1 MRTMSIRARVVAV
14 IAMLGVVGIVA
25 AAASQLVT
33 QAQMDTVSR
42 DGFAALQLQTK
53 ANDALEAIGD
63 QQSAALLYQLTA
75 DPQYE
80 QTYEAAIR
88 RETDLLSS
96 MHVLAGDRPSLQ
108 DAIVAFEAAAQV
120 WRTDYAEP
128 VMHKPPN
135 RTSADDSSQIVS
147 QSGQDAF
154 DLVRTKIQQLRW
166 TLGHPDKAVVD
177 GFSAVST
184 VNRAAFLVSIL
195 AMVIASV
202 AGAIMIGRLVVRPLR
217 VLIGTAQRVEA
228 GEDVEFH
235 AARHDEIGQL
245 GRALERMRRSQ
256 RDQQRS
262 TMAEADR
269 AGILNRYTE
278 VTSFDGDD
286 TAVAH
291 ATLVALT
298 ELCHPLDGVV
308 HVSNRSRDR
317 AVPEGTV
324 GDRSADVL
332 SLRVLSSCP
341 GVVRGTAYVS
351 ADVAAPLAVRCQA
364 YPVESGTLVCV
375 PLVAL
380 GEVVGAIHLH
390 WAEPDALPVAL
401 MDNLGRIAG
410 HAALTMANRRLVSA
424 LQGMA
429 STDARTGLLN
439 SRAFDELLEKELA
452 AWRQGDE
459 HAVLMIDIDH
469 FKRFNDDFG
478 HPAGD
483 EALRS
488 FASIL
493 RSCLR
498 EHDIA
503 ARYGG
508 EEFVVLLPSTSATD
522 GRAVAERI
530 RQRVETTIIALSPGL
545 TGRITVS
552 IGLAA
557 VPEDGSTRIDV
568 LRTADAALYRAKQ
581 AGRNR
586 VCCSPGSDRD
596 VREDAGQEQAAEPVA
611 SLVAVTDASAHGI

>member
-1 MRTMSIRARVVAV
+1 MVGI
-14 IAMLGVVGIVA
+14 VGIVA
-25 AAASQLVT
+25 AAATQLVT

-53 ANDALEAIGD
+53 ANDALEAIAD
-63 QQSAALLYQLTA
+63 EQSAVLLYQLTD
-75 DPQYE
+75 DPQFQQAY
-80 QTYEAAIR
+80 QGAIR
-88 RETDLLSS
+88 RETDLLSG
-96 MHVLAGDRPSLQ
+96 MHVLAGDRQGIQ

-128 VMHKPPN
+128 VMNRPPGGSVPEN
-135 RTSADDSSQIVS
+135 ASQVLS
-147 QSGQDAF
+147 RSGQDAF
-154 DLVRTKIQQLRW
+154 DLVRTKIQELRSL
-166 TLGHPDKAVVD
+166 LGQPDKAVVD

-195 AMVIASV
+195 AMLVAAV
-202 AGAIMIGRLVVRPLR
+202 AGALTIGRLVVRPLHA
-217 VLIGTAQRVEA
+217 LIDTAQRVEA

-235 AARHDEIGQL
+235 AARRDEIGQL

-262 TMAEADR
+262 TMDEADR

-286 TAVAH
+286 AAVAN

-324 GDRSADVL
+324 GDRSAEVL
-332 SLRVLSSCP
+332 TLRVLSSCP

-351 ADVAAPLAVRCQA
+351 SDVAAPLAVRCQA
-364 YPVESGTLVCV
+364 YRVESGTLVCV

-390 WAEPDALPVAL
+390 WSEPDALPLTL
-401 MDNLGRIAG
+401 MDTLGRIAG

-439 SRAFDELLEKELA
+439 SRAFDEVLEKELA

-459 HAVLMIDIDH
+459 HAVLMIDVDH
-469 FKRFNDDFG
+469 FKRFNDDYG

-530 RQRVETTIIALSPGL
+530 RQRVETTIIGLSPGI

-568 LRTADAALYRAKQ
+568 LRTADAALYHAKQ

-586 VCCSPGSDRD
+586 VCCSPGSEHATH
-596 VREDAGQEQAAEPVA
+596 REDDTGRERAAEIMAP
-611 SLVAVTDASAHGI
+611 LVPLADGSVRGT